1 MSSDS
6 SPAWLLVLVIAAIGT
21 SLAAEHIAP
30 FENQW
35 NSSHG
40 DGGRDVLHALVNEGS
55 LVAIK
60 AGAIGLAG
68 IEDYPNAYLA
78 QLAEPFRT
86 QA

>member
-1 MSSDS
+1 MVNQIFIRLGIPGVSQ
-6 SPAWLLVLVIAAIGT
+6 PQRALVLVLVIAAIGT

-55 LVAIK
+55 LVA
-60 AGAIGLAG
+60 
-68 IEDYPNAYLA
+68 
-78 QLAEPFRT
+78 
-86 QA
+86 